1 MQWSMKPKAR
11 NWIDNFPAIQRAKR
25 ELVDYGPEQMFSFE
39 NSEIFFDT
47 FVLDDFLLI
56 DLFFPTNYLV
66 IQQDFRSN
74 ALAFHFHRLFPT
86 FSNRH
91 AVNLLLRFNSIFCTR
106 IYSSATIVFYH
117 LYLTFLSISNCR
129 FMPCVVPIP
138 LLWISYSNATNM
150 IDMSS
155 QIIPNC
161 YLCFENS

>member
-1 MQWSMKPKAR
+1 M
-11 NWIDNFPAIQRAKR
+11 DNFPAIQRAKR

-47 FVLDDFLLI
+47 FVLDYFLLI

-106 IYSSATIVFYH
+106 IYSSSTIVFYH

-129 FMPCVVPIP
+129 FMP
-138 LLWISYSNATNM
+138 
-150 IDMSS
+150 
-155 QIIPNC
+155 
-161 YLCFENS
+161 

>member
-11 NWIDNFPAIQRAKR
+11 NWIDNFPEIQRAKR

-47 FVLDDFLLI
+47 FVLDYFLLIIKII

-74 ALAFHFHRLFPT
+74 ALAFHFHSLFPT

-91 AVNLLLRFNSIFCTR
+91 AVSLHLRFNSIFCR
-106 IYSSATIVFYH
+106 S
-117 LYLTFLSISNCR
+117 R
-129 FMPCVVPIP
+129 PM
-138 LLWISYSNATNM
+138 
-150 IDMSS
+150 
-155 QIIPNC
+155 
-161 YLCFENS
+161 